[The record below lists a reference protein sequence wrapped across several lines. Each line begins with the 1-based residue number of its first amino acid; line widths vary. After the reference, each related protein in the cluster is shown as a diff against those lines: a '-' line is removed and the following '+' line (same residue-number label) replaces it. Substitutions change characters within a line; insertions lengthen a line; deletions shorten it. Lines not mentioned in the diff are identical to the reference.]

1 MPGKGLFPF
10 HIATGPVYWCMW
22 AAPYQATLW
31 EYATVLVI
39 ACVYLV
45 IGLWF
50 LWYQTIPHYLVL
62 KAS

>member
-31 EYATVLVI
+31 EYATVFVI
-39 ACVYLV
+39 MVRFATLLYL
-45 IGLWF
+45 L
-50 LWYQTIPHYLVL
+50 LLDH
-62 KAS
+62 